1 MLERLILLSYRI
13 SVFTREAAIVA
24 LWSEN
29 AEAVDSE
36 MLLDCGS
43 VGYGLH
49 L

>member
-1 MLERLILLSYRI
+1 MLEQLILLIYKI
-13 SVFTREAAIVA
+13 SPFTREAAIVA

-36 MLLDCGS
+36 MLLDCGR